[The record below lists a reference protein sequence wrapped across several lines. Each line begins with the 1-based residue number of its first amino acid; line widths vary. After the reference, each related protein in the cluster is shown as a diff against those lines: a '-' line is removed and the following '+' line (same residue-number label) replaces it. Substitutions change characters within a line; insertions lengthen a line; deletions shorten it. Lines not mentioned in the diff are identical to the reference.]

1 MAAVAVGR
9 TSKKSLAA
17 FGRALKES
25 ARVCANHRTSP
36 GWCAVDYGAF
46 VRAWKKEGTQRMGTL
61 KGASSTT
68 CDDDGVDRSEVIRRH
83 LSAGAGTPLYT

>member
-1 MAAVAVGR
+1 MR
-9 TSKKSLAA
+9 EEKKAEGQAQLLAFKQDWA
-17 FGRALKES
+17 ELK
-25 ARVCANHRTSP
+25 
-36 GWCAVDYGAF
+36 
-46 VRAWKKEGTQRMGTL
+46 KKEGTQRMGTL

>member
-1 MAAVAVGR
+1 MIKWPAVAVGR

-36 GWCAVDYGAF
+36 GWCAVDFVDDELAEEAPAEGAEEEQHEDGA
-46 VRAWKKEGTQRMGTL
+46 VGRRAPWRGRAHEQL
-61 KGASSTT
+61 
-68 CDDDGVDRSEVIRRH
+68 EVVH
-83 LSAGAGTPLYT
+83 SANIF